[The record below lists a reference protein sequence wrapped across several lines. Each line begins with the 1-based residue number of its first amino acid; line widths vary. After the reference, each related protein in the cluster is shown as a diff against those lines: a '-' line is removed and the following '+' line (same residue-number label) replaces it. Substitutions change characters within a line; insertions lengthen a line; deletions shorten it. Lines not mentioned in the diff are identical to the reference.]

1 MGSAVSWS
9 MVQEIIP
16 QWLYWKLEL
25 MQVIVMGFN
34 PQLTHLFEEL
44 QPLRKQGW
52 HLWGLNTQSG
62 DAKWCEMSEWTGTPR
77 SFISFSYETS
87 MSRRHCF
94 VRAHAVWLS
103 SHSMTLGAGGLQP
116 PSPMCSWKY
125 SPLILKED
133 NGVGCHIYGDG
144 KLARP
149 AIIVNDCNF
158 IGLRRR
164 MLLAMNSYMKLVQIA
179 VK

>member
-1 MGSAVSWS
+1 MDSVSRISYWSCKSPPYSGNQNKKLDCRIAARKPYNDSYISSLLHIKFGMGSAVSWS

-116 PSPMCSWKY
+116 PSPICVHGNT
-125 SPLILKED
+125 SPW
-133 NGVGCHIYGDG
+133 Y
-144 KLARP
+144 
-149 AIIVNDCNF
+149 
-158 IGLRRR
+158 
-164 MLLAMNSYMKLVQIA
+164 
-179 VK
+179 

>member
-116 PSPMCSWKY
+116 PSPICVHGNTSPPNPAFGNITSNRSLPFLSNFFKLPKY
-125 SPLILKED
+125 SAY
-133 NGVGCHIYGDG
+133 V
-144 KLARP
+144 
-149 AIIVNDCNF
+149 
-158 IGLRRR
+158 
-164 MLLAMNSYMKLVQIA
+164 LLHFFL
-179 VK
+179 

>member
-1 MGSAVSWS
+1 MYGQCIKEIPVEAARVPHTLEIKTKSYRLPHRSKKAIQWFILHIKFGMGSAVSWS

-116 PSPMCSWKY
+116 PSPICVHGNT
-125 SPLILKED
+125 SPW
-133 NGVGCHIYGDG
+133 Y
-144 KLARP
+144 
-149 AIIVNDCNF
+149 
-158 IGLRRR
+158 
-164 MLLAMNSYMKLVQIA
+164 
-179 VK
+179 

>member
-1 MGSAVSWS
+1 MIHSTYQVWYGLCSELVHGPG
-9 MVQEIIP
+9 IIP
-16 QWLYWKLEL
+16 QWPYWKVEL
-25 MQVIVMGFN
+25 MKVIVMGFN

-44 QPLRKQGW
+44 QHLRKQGW
-52 HLWGLNTQSG
+52 HLWDLNTQSG

-116 PSPMCSWKY
+116 PSPICVHGNTS
-125 SPLILKED
+125 
-133 NGVGCHIYGDG
+133 VGSGFETGRLRSACDLRLRLQHNRPYG
-144 KLARP
+144 
-149 AIIVNDCNF
+149 
-158 IGLRRR
+158 
-164 MLLAMNSYMKLVQIA
+164 
-179 VK
+179 

>member
-1 MGSAVSWS
+1 M
-9 MVQEIIP
+9 IP
-16 QWLYWKLEL
+16 QWLHWKLEL

-34 PQLTHLFEEL
+34 LQLTHLFEEL

-116 PSPMCSWKY
+116 PSPICVHGNT
-125 SPLILKED
+125 SPWYWRKTMGLDVIFMVMESLPD
-133 NGVGCHIYGDG
+133 PPSSSMTVISSAYGD
-144 KLARP
+144 A
-149 AIIVNDCNF
+149 CF
-158 IGLRRR
+158 
-164 MLLAMNSYMKLVQIA
+164 
-179 VK
+179 